1 MELNEKLISLRKKN
15 KLTQAQVAEALD
27 VSRQAISSWETGTVL
42 PSTDNLLAL
51 SRLYQVLLDHLLNG
65 DTDPMPVPVTEKE
78 VDKVD
83 KKEEAPPEPAKPTTY
98 SKLDMLRKHSVI
110 ILFYLLTLF
119 LVVLISVSVTLFLT
133 REKEPDVLDVS
144 DLNVEYVDP
153 ATVED
158 GSFW

>member
-1 MELNEKLISLRKKN
+1 MELNEKLLSLRKKN

-27 VSRQAISSWETGTVL
+27 VSRQAISNWETGAVL
-42 PSTDNLLAL
+42 PSTDNLIAL
-51 SRLYQVLLDHLLNG
+51 SRLYQVPADHLLN
-65 DTDPMPVPVTEKE
+65 DDSDLIPVPVEEKE
-78 VDKVD
+78 VDK
-83 KKEEAPPEPAKPTTY
+83 KEETPPEPAKSTTY
-98 SKLDMLRKHSVI
+98 SKLDILRKHGVI
-110 ILFYLLTLF
+110 ILLYLLTLF

-144 DLNVEYVDP
+144 DLNIEYVDP

>member
-15 KLTQAQVAEALD
+15 KLTQAQVAETLD
-27 VSRQAISSWETGTVL
+27 VSRQAISNWETGAML

-51 SRLYQVLLDHLLNG
+51 SRLYQVPLDHLLNG
-65 DTDPMPVPVTEKE
+65 DTDLTPAPAKEKE
-78 VDKVD
+78 VD

-98 SKLDMLRKHSVI
+98 SKLDTLRKHSVI
-110 ILFYLLTLF
+110 ILLYLFTLF
-119 LVVLISVSVTLFLT
+119 LVVLISALVTLFLT

-144 DLNVEYVDP
+144 DLNIEYVDP

>member
-1 MELNEKLISLRKKN
+1 MELNEQLISLRKKN

-27 VSRQAISSWETGTVL
+27 VSRQAISNWETGTVL
-42 PSTDNLLAL
+42 PSTDNLIAL
-51 SRLYQVLLDHLLNG
+51 SRLYQVPADHLLN
-65 DTDPMPVPVTEKE
+65 DDSDLIPVPVEEKE
-78 VDKVD
+78 VDK
-83 KKEEAPPEPAKPTTY
+83 KEETPPEPAKSTTY
-98 SKLDMLRKHSVI
+98 SKLDILRKHGVI
-110 ILFYLLTLF
+110 ILLYLLTLF

-144 DLNVEYVDP
+144 DLNIEYVDP

>member
-27 VSRQAISSWETGTVL
+27 VSRQAISNWETGAVL
-42 PSTDNLLAL
+42 PSTDNLIAL
-51 SRLYQVLLDHLLNG
+51 SRLYQVPADHLLN
-65 DTDPMPVPVTEKE
+65 DDSDLIPVPVEEKE
-78 VDKVD
+78 VDK
-83 KKEEAPPEPAKPTTY
+83 KEETPPEPAKSTTY
-98 SKLDMLRKHSVI
+98 SKLDMLRKHGII
-110 ILFYLLTLF
+110 ILLYLLTLF

-144 DLNVEYVDP
+144 DLNIEYVDP

>member
-15 KLTQAQVAEALD
+15 KLTQAQVSETLD
-27 VSRQAISSWETGTVL
+27 VSRQAISNWETGAVL
-42 PSTDNLLAL
+42 PSTDNLIAL
-51 SRLYQVLLDHLLNG
+51 SRLYQVPADHLLN
-65 DTDPMPVPVTEKE
+65 DDSDLIPVPVEEKE
-78 VDKVD
+78 VDK
-83 KKEEAPPEPAKPTTY
+83 EEETPPEPAKSTTY

-110 ILFYLLTLF
+110 ILLYLFTLF
-119 LVVLISVSVTLFLT
+119 LVVLISVLVTLFLT

-144 DLNVEYVDP
+144 DLNIEYVDP

>member
-1 MELNEKLISLRKKN
+1 MELNEKLLSLRKKN

-27 VSRQAISSWETGTVL
+27 VSRQAISNWETGAVL
-42 PSTDNLLAL
+42 PSTDNLIAL
-51 SRLYQVLLDHLLNG
+51 SRLYQVPADHLLN
-65 DTDPMPVPVTEKE
+65 DDSDLIPVPVEEKE
-78 VDKVD
+78 VDK
-83 KKEEAPPEPAKPTTY
+83 KEETPPEPAKSTTY
-98 SKLDMLRKHSVI
+98 SKLDIPRKHGVI
-110 ILFYLLTLF
+110 ILLYLLTLF

-144 DLNVEYVDP
+144 DLNIEYVDP

>member
-1 MELNEKLISLRKKN
+1 MELNEKLTALRKSKQ
-15 KLTQAQVAEALD
+15 LSQAQVAETLD
-27 VSRQAISSWETGTVL
+27 VSRQAISNWETGAVL
-42 PSTDNLLAL
+42 PSTDNLIAL
-51 SRLYQVLLDHLLNG
+51 SRLYQVPLDHLLNG
-65 DTDPMPVPVTEKE
+65 DTDLTPAPAKEKE
-78 VDKVD
+78 VD

-98 SKLDMLRKHSVI
+98 SKLDMLRKHSII
-110 ILFYLLTLF
+110 ILLYLLTLF

-144 DLNVEYVDP
+144 DLNIEYVDP

>member
-1 MELNEKLISLRKKN
+1 MELNEKLLSLRKKN
-15 KLTQAQVAEALD
+15 KLTQAQVSETLD
-27 VSRQAISSWETGTVL
+27 VSRQAISNWETGAVL

-51 SRLYQVLLDHLLNG
+51 SRLYQVPLDHLLNG
-65 DTDPMPVPVTEKE
+65 DTDLTPAPAKEKE
-78 VDKVD
+78 VD

-110 ILFYLLTLF
+110 ILLYLFTLF
-119 LVVLISVSVTLFLT
+119 LVVLISVLVTLFLT

-158 GSFW
+158 GSLW

>member
-15 KLTQAQVAEALD
+15 KLTQSQVSETLD
-27 VSRQAISSWETGTVL
+27 VSRQAISNWETGAVL
-42 PSTDNLLAL
+42 PSTDNLIAL
-51 SRLYQVLLDHLLNG
+51 SRLYQVPADHLLN
-65 DTDPMPVPVTEKE
+65 DDSDLIPVPVEEKE
-78 VDKVD
+78 VDK
-83 KKEEAPPEPAKPTTY
+83 KEETPPEPAKPTTY

-110 ILFYLLTLF
+110 ILLYLFTLF
-119 LVVLISVSVTLFLT
+119 LVVLISVLVTLFLT

-144 DLNVEYVDP
+144 DLNIEYVDP

>member
-1 MELNEKLISLRKKN
+1 MELNEKLTALRKSKQ
-15 KLTQAQVAEALD
+15 LSQIQVAEALT
-27 VSRQAISSWETGTVL
+27 VSRQAISNWETGAVL
-42 PSTDNLLAL
+42 PSTDNLIAL
-51 SRLYQVLLDHLLNG
+51 SRLYQVPLDHLLNG
-65 DTDPMPVPVTEKE
+65 DTDLTPAPAKEKE
-78 VDKVD
+78 VD

-153 ATVED
+153 VTVED

>member
-27 VSRQAISSWETGTVL
+27 VSRQAISNWETGTVL
-42 PSTDNLLAL
+42 PSTDNLIAL
-51 SRLYQVLLDHLLNG
+51 SRLYQVPADHLLNEN
-65 DTDPMPVPVTEKE
+65 DDSDLIPVPVEEKE
-78 VDKVD
+78 VDK
-83 KKEEAPPEPAKPTTY
+83 KEETPPEPAKSTTY
-98 SKLDMLRKHSVI
+98 SKLDILRKHGVI
-110 ILFYLLTLF
+110 ILLYLLTLF

-144 DLNVEYVDP
+144 DLNIEYVDP